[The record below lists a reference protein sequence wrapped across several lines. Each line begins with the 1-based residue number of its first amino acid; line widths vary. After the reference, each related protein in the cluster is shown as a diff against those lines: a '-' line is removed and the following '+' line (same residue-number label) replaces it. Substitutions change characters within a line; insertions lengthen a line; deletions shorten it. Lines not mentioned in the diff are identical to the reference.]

1 MINVAERRER
11 LRRRKAIREGIK
23 NAVFGVLLV
32 IGMLVFMNEALK
44 AWDAEMEAHGEYN
57 REYVQQMRVNQLN
70 TDN

>member
-32 IGMLVFMNEALK
+32 IGILLFMNSALN
-44 AWDAEMEAHGEYN
+44 AWDAEIEAHGEYN
-57 REYVQQMRVNQLN
+57 RQYVQQSQLN
-70 TDN
+70 RLNNR